1 MVKFISVLLF
11 LMFLA
16 SIVYSWICYERY
28 RDLWPEQP
36 YRGVLISFRAA
47 LRLMHDPLDPNVS
60 QECKASFRQ
69 LGRSLALVA
78 TLWLVSL
85 SFFVVIW
92 LFGLKRS

>member
-1 MVKFISVLLF
+1 MVKFIAVLLF

-47 LRLMHDPLDPNVS
+47 LRLMHDPLDTNVS
-60 QECKASFRQ
+60 EECRASFRT
-69 LGRSLALVA
+69 LGRAVVLNAAMMLVF
-78 TLWLVSL
+78 L
-85 SFFVVIW
+85 SFLVVVR
-92 LFGLKRS
+92 LFGLQPS